1 MQSRL
6 LYIFPEPLP
15 LRKARAVQVIHTV
28 AALAKAGVAID
39 LAYVPVSRSVDPFV
53 HYGLSCPTN
62 VRLVPLSRN
71 LPGPLSALRTHSN
84 RLFLW
89 RLRRWLK
96 SRKVAGDGPTVVFVR
111 HIKLAYAMLRAFPEL
126 PLIYEAHE
134 IFSQTSPR
142 LFHLE
147 KAVIQHAT
155 ALIAITGRLANSINQ
170 YFNLQRHFAIVP
182 SATILPQVAPE
193 GKNWK
198 AVAQHIVY
206 TGSLY
211 DWKGVDD
218 LIVAARKLPGCRIT
232 VIGGD
237 QTGIARLQG
246 MLDPTGAQVD
256 FTGHLPHQEV
266 QAWLSKACVAVLPNR
281 AGSVSEFTSPLKLF
295 EYMAAGCAI
304 VSSDLPVVREIL
316 EENEASWFS
325 PNDPDGLAQA
335 IRRLVVDPTLARGM
349 AEHTVAKAGAYS
361 WDGRA
366 ERLLN
371 VIRAIK
377 TNPERGVFRSE

>member
-6 LYIFPEPLP
+6 LYVFPEPLP
-15 LRKARAVQVIHTV
+15 LKKARAVQVIHTV
-28 AALAKAGVAID
+28 DALARTGVRID
-39 LAYVPVSRSVDPFV
+39 FAYVPATGSVDPFV
-53 HYGLSCPTN
+53 HYGLSCPKN

-71 LPGPLSALRTHSN
+71 LPGPLSGLHTHSN

-89 RLRRWLK
+89 RLRRWL
-96 SRKVAGDGPTVVFVR
+96 RNRQEDGDEPTVVFVR
-111 HIKLAYAMLRAFPEL
+111 HVKLAYALLRLSPAL

-134 IFSQTSPR
+134 IFSQTSPQ
-142 LFHLE
+142 LFPRE
-147 KAVIQHAT
+147 RAVIEHAT
-155 ALIAITGRLANSINQ
+155 ALIAITNRLANAINH
-170 YFNLQRHFAIVP
+170 YFNLQRQFAIVP
-182 SATILPQVAPE
+182 SATTLPQVVPD

-246 MLDPTGAQVD
+246 MLTPIGAQVD
-256 FTGHLPHQEV
+256 FTGHLSHREV
-266 QAWLSKACVAVLPNR
+266 QACLNKACIAVLPNR
-281 AGSVSEFTSPLKLF
+281 VGSISEFTSPLKLF
-295 EYMAAGCAI
+295 EYMASGCAI

-335 IRRLVVDPTLARGM
+335 IRRLVYDPSLARGM
-349 AEHTVAKAGAYS
+349 AEHTVAKAKAYS

-366 ERLLN
+366 ERLLA

-377 TNPERGVFRSE
+377 TYPELGCPE